1 MTSAAGVSLRI
12 DTATVRKLEEVIDT
26 SGLGPWFETELRA
39 VTGRLGGRRRV
50 LTARAL
56 LVGLLALSVA
66 EQPLILRD
74 VVRLLNALHPSAK
87 HRLGIPRAG
96 VAGEGAVTE
105 RQVSY
110 LVNRLTALLDPSPHS
125 AANRGPYEAAR
136 DAVLAA
142 HADGDGA
149 LPDPDAAQEAEAA
162 GALAAALE
170 QVKADHQQMLDG
182 RHARLRW
189 VLDRGLDATLP
200 AETEHT
206 GSYALDGSELR
217 TWARQNRAAPKRPW
231 LHPDP
236 DAAWNGKKS
245 WSQAGRTNG
254 WFGYWLHGLVRVPEA
269 GSDAADV
276 PCLVERID
284 ITPANADARVAGLG
298 MLTRMVADH
307 EATDAAAGRA
317 NRPRR
322 DVLADRAYTS
332 ESRRADDWIW
342 PLWEHGFTSVHE
354 LTENQLG
361 PAGRATPRPRSGAL
375 VVDGQPYSPRLPAHL
390 RSIDPPK
397 LGATRA
403 DIAAY
408 QALIA
413 QRKLYALHAV
423 GGRNTDGSWDFGCR
437 AMALLGQLRCD
448 LKPDSLQLP
457 HNRPTTAPGVFTPA
471 NGRLPKVCG
480 QQKARVQRD
489 ELPYWQP
496 DLYGS
501 TEWYA
506 SYNRR
511 NRIEGIFGNL
521 KNDATQ
527 DITRGSVRV
536 MGLAKTAFLTMVA
549 VMAVNLRLLDRWR
562 ARQASKDDYAPAPV
576 RRRPRRRTRLLADT
590 RARIAAAQAQA
601 AAIAGHDPAPPP
613 QE

>member
-1 MTSAAGVSLRI
+1 MTSAAGVSLRV
-12 DTATVRKLEEVIDT
+12 DTATVRRLEGVIDA

-50 LTARAL
+50 LTARPL

-87 HRLGIPRAG
+87 HRLGIPRPG
-96 VAGEGAVTE
+96 VAGEGCVTE

-110 LVNRLTALLDPSPHS
+110 LFNRMTALLDPSPH
-125 AANRGPYEAAR
+125 ATANREKYQTAR

-142 HADGDGA
+142 HAEDARA
-149 LPDPDAAQEAEAA
+149 LPDPDAAQQNEAA
-162 GALAAALE
+162 AALEAALE
-170 QVKADHQQMLDG
+170 QVQTEHQALLDG

-189 VLDRGLDATLP
+189 VLDRGLEATLP
-200 AETEHT
+200 TEVEHT

-217 TWARQNRAAPKRPW
+217 TWARQNRRAPKRPW

-245 WSQAGRTNG
+245 KVQGTPSRG
-254 WFGYWLHGLVRVPEA
+254 WFGYWLHGLVRVGEVGGP
-269 GSDAADV
+269 DM

-284 ITPANADARVAGLG
+284 ITPANADARVAGIG

-307 EATDAAAGRA
+307 EAADAAAGQSD
-317 NRPRR
+317 RPRH

-354 LTENQLG
+354 LTEHQLG
-361 PAGRATPRPRSGAL
+361 PAGRGTPRPGSGAL
-375 VVDGQPYSPRLPAHL
+375 VIDGQPYSPRLPAHL
-390 RSIDPPK
+390 RRIDPPK

-408 QALIA
+408 QARIA

-423 GGRNTDGSWDFGCR
+423 GGRNADGSWDFGCR

-457 HNRPTTAPGVFTPA
+457 HTKPTTAPGVYTPA

-480 QQKARVQRD
+480 QQKARVLRD

-501 TEWYA
+501 ADWYA

-521 KNDATQ
+521 KNDAAQ

-562 ARQASKDDYAPAPV
+562 ARQASKDDYVPPPV
-576 RRRPRRRTRLLADT
+576 RRGPRRRTRLLADT
-590 RARIAAAQAQA
+590 RAAIAAAQARA
-601 AAIAGHDPAPPP
+601 AAIAGHAPAPPP